1 MEGEQKEI
9 YRKRRKRREQPTTDT
24 ERRGIREKREE
35 KLNSKKKPI
44 EYVRKTETGN
54 MKKIEV
60 GRGKKV
66 FRRIIVTQK
75 VKEMKRYEEELNE
88 NKDLQS

>member
-1 MEGEQKEI
+1 M
-9 YRKRRKRREQPTTDT
+9 
-24 ERRGIREKREE
+24 
-35 KLNSKKKPI
+35 
-44 EYVRKTETGN
+44 RKTETGN

>member
-35 KLNSKKKPI
+35 KLNSK
-44 EYVRKTETGN
+44 RNQLST
-54 MKKIEV
+54 
-60 GRGKKV
+60 
-66 FRRIIVTQK
+66 
-75 VKEMKRYEEELNE
+75 
-88 NKDLQS
+88 